1 MQRVPHHCLSTGK
14 LPDTDDMEG
23 ELVSFSVSCSG
34 IGDDNPPIVNETTEL
49 SVRLYRL
56 QPYTAYTC
64 CAVAHTTVGVSGA
77 SCTTQTTLED
87 GKYTSCT
94 ATLSAWTLT
103 FIIKLLGIMLIAKA
117 ND

>member
-1 MQRVPHHCLSTGK
+1 MSATSSTS
-14 LPDTDDMEG
+14 LFINWEAPDTDDMEG

-34 IGDDNPPIVNETTEL
+34 IGDDNPPIVTETTEL

-64 CAVAHTTVGVSGA
+64 CAVANTTVGVSGA

-94 ATLSAWTLT
+94 ATYPRGLSHS
-103 FIIKLLGIMLIAKA
+103 
-117 ND
+117 